1 MMDAKTKAAF
11 INSVA
16 GGTKIPCP
24 KCNLLNEPD
33 SSFCFSCG
41 TPLPGNVSNV
51 NGSDAES
58 YDEEEEQTMAMDAV
72 SGDVFLPAVQEEK
85 SAFAQGLPSWDLEP
99 PQVAIRRIRQK

>member
-1 MMDAKTKAAF
+1 MDAKTKAAF

-41 TPLPGNVSNV
+41 TPLPGNISNV
-51 NGSDAES
+51 NAADVES
-58 YDEEEEQTMAMDAV
+58 FDKAEEQTMDAV
-72 SGDVFLPAVQEEK
+72 SGEVFFPEVEEEK